1 MGRIGLLGEAPLPLH
16 VSMHFGWKLMPV
28 PRVHSFIQPNSLL
41 LDLCPKCCHSG
52 SLLPALVN
60 ICWGKSWALLLLSE
74 PLLPQPAALHL
85 LCVLVPMKQK
95 SAGHGGSP
103 ILHPLLPGAAS
114 LKCACDLS
122 RPSKGECGCSTQLG
136 KVLLARS
143 FQDTHPVPVVCQPCA
158 RGWGYGPEE
167 AESCCLPGAQ
177 GLGGEGGESGQ
188 IQGGGLEEGSGNWN
202 GQQEGVGGLAPPSHP
217 QPRPSPPGAPRPLWG
232 CPCSSEGPLLPSRRR
247 MKEGPFSKHRLMDS
261 KLSEIS
267 STPTSKTTFI

>member
-1 MGRIGLLGEAPLPLH
+1 MGEAPLTLH

-28 PRVHSFIQPNSLL
+28 PRMHSFIQPASLL

-60 ICWGKSWALLLLSE
+60 ICWGNSWVLLLLSE
-74 PLLPQPAALHL
+74 PPLPQPAALHL
-85 LCVLVPMKQK
+85 LRVLVPMKQK
-95 SAGHGGSP
+95 SAGHVGSP

-136 KVLLARS
+136 KVLLARL
-143 FQDTHPVPVVCQPCA
+143 FQDTHPVPVMCQPCA

-167 AESCCLPGAQ
+167 AESCCPPGAQ

-188 IQGGGLEEGSGNWN
+188 IQGGGLEEGSGWKR
-202 GQQEGVGGLAPPSHP
+202 GRETGMESREAWEAWLPPP
-217 QPRPSPPGAPRPLWG
+217 TPSPAPAHQGLHGLSGVAPVPARGL
-232 CPCSSEGPLLPSRRR
+232 CSQADAG
-247 MKEGPFSKHRLMDS
+247 
-261 KLSEIS
+261 
-267 STPTSKTTFI
+267 